1 MQFLTTSERDILETL
16 DRQVRAPRSAAVLS
30 SLAAEVTALLKQD
43 PAARLAWQSVPLD
56 IYDGLPEGIASSWI
70 FVLRA
75 GCSSGAERHPNSIQR
90 VMSLGGHAD
99 MRTWNGQSWVSNI
112 LRSDPAEPLESR
124 WLSIP
129 ANVWHRP
136 VMGEVDWV
144 VVSFHTASDKD
155 LIEELPVDDDHPD
168 RGSRVATVYAGRQAR

>member
-1 MQFLTTSERDILETL
+1 MPSERDILETL

-30 SLAAEVTALLKQD
+30 DLVEKVSAQLKKD
-43 PAARLAWQSVPLD
+43 PAALLAWQSVPLD
-56 IYDGLPEGIASSWI
+56 TYDNLPEGIASSWI

-90 VMSLGGHAD
+90 VMSLGGYAD
-99 MRTWNGQSWVSNI
+99 MRTWDGQSWVSNI
-112 LRSDPAEPLESR
+112 LKSDAAEPLENR

-129 ANVWHRP
+129 TNVWHRP

-144 VVSFHTASDKD
+144 VVSFHTASDQE
-155 LIEELPVDDDHPD
+155 LIEELPIDDNHPD
-168 RGSRVATVYAGRQAR
+168 SGTRAAVAYAGRHAR